1 MTRVDDV
8 TTSHQDVG
16 RVPRRRGAVNGF
28 LVVLLG
34 LWGAAVPLFG
44 PYLGLAYGT
53 DSPWVFSSSWLLLSL
68 LPGLAVVLGGL
79 GLISTVRST
88 SGVFAGWLA
97 AVGGAW
103 FIVGQPVSTLWNGGE
118 PAAGAPVATSTA
130 GQVVTEMVFF
140 TGLGA
145 LIVFLAAVAL
155 GRFTAGTG
163 RTVVTAVP
171 EQDRGDHGT
180 LDGRHRAD
188 STDDLRTDAFPAQN
202 PTGDQA
208 RHGAYAAGA
217 HDETRRPDTTA
228 DGLYEHQAPDHR
240 APDHRT
246 AENRAPENQAPA
258 PEHRVRDD
266 RTEAPA
272 EQTQAMGRR
281 PVDRR

>member
-8 TTSHQDVG
+8 TTSHEDVG

-34 LWGAAVPLFG
+34 LWGASVPLFG

-53 DSPWVFSSSWLLLSL
+53 DNPWVFGSSWLLLSL

-79 GLISTVRST
+79 GLISTVRSA

-103 FIVGQPVSTLWNGGE
+103 FIVGQAVSRLWNGGE
-118 PAAGAPVATSTA
+118 PAAGAPTASSTA
-130 GQVVTEMVFF
+130 GQVVTELVFF

-163 RTVVTAVP
+163 RTVVTPVP
-171 EQDRGDHGT
+171 GHDHGDHDRDDHT
-180 LDGRHRAD
+180 ALDGRHRAA
-188 STDDLRTDAFPAQN
+188 STDDVRTDAFPAQDPDRN
-202 PTGDQA
+202 DLTRHDPA
-208 RHGAYAAGA
+208 RHDLASPAPAGHDAYAEGA
-217 HDETRRPDTTA
+217 HDEARRRETA
-228 DGLYEHQAPDHR
+228 GGV
-240 APDHRT
+240 
-246 AENRAPENQAPA
+246 PEQHT
-258 PEHRVRDD
+258 PEPRVRDD
-266 RTEAPA
+266 RTESPA